1 MGLPIH
7 TLTLDFPASRTVR
20 NKCLC
25 LSYPVCGSLLIAIW
39 AKTTTKNVKY
49 FLVLKN
55 DVEISRHQK
64 QKGNS
69 KPEWKFGAY
78 TMASYGISWLIYRP
92 KGFPGGSVV
101 NNLPA
106 NAGDLQDVGLD
117 LRVGKVSWR
126 RKWNFSTLAWRIPWT
141 QEPGGV
147 QSKFS
152 ALALAHIEPRT
163 TAQSSGAAANIG
175 AQGSRTRLVRI
186 SLFSH
191 SGWAVVGRAR
201 SRPVAFSP
209 TSLGMGQLAAKGQ
222 IPLSSW

>member
-39 AKTTTKNVKY
+39 AKTTTKNLKY

-69 KPEWKFGAY
+69 KPEWKFGID
-78 TMASYGISWLIYRP
+78 TMASYGISWLLYRP
-92 KGFPGGSVV
+92 SGFPGGSVV
-101 NNLPA
+101 KNLPT

-117 LRVGKVSWR
+117 LSVGKVLWR
-126 RKWNFSTLAWRIPWT
+126 RKWQPTPVLLPEESHRQKSLVGYGPNTVPWHW
-141 QEPGGV
+141 
-147 QSKFS
+147 
-152 ALALAHIEPRT
+152 LI
-163 TAQSSGAAANIG
+163 
-175 AQGSRTRLVRI
+175 
-186 SLFSH
+186 
-191 SGWAVVGRAR
+191 
-201 SRPVAFSP
+201 
-209 TSLGMGQLAAKGQ
+209 
-222 IPLSSW
+222 

>member
-69 KPEWKFGAY
+69 KPEWKFGAD

-92 KGFPGGSVV
+92 RWLSGKESACQCRRF
-101 NNLPA
+101 
-106 NAGDLQDVGLD
+106 AGC
-117 LRVGKVSWR
+117 
-126 RKWNFSTLAWRIPWT
+126 
-141 QEPGGV
+141 GV
-147 QSKFS
+147 
-152 ALALAHIEPRT
+152 R
-163 TAQSSGAAANIG
+163 
-175 AQGSRTRLVRI
+175 
-186 SLFSH
+186 
-191 SGWAVVGRAR
+191 
-201 SRPVAFSP
+201 
-209 TSLGMGQLAAKGQ
+209 SLGGEGLLEKEMKLQYSCLKNPMDTRAWWGTVQ
-222 IPLSSW
+222 IQCTGSGSYGA